1 MNNYFDNTPLLKS
14 IFRWKWHIIAVSVI
28 SALLGAIFSGPTFI
42 PPKYKSSTL
51 LYPSNIASYSEE
63 TYTEQMLQIM
73 ESQDITDSIIEK
85 FNLADHYE
93 IKKDKKHWKSA
104 LLKEYASNIDISKT
118 KYNAVEIEVTDI
130 DPILACEIVKEI
142 TCLYDKKIA
151 SLHKSKRREVLEM
164 LTNQLNEKAIY
175 IDSLKNEL
183 NKITEGN
190 NMLQYSYMSND
201 NSIAYLTNSNKATGN
216 VSDAISLVE
225 LISLESRSYVGLK
238 GAIETELRFI
248 NSNMTYS
255 NIISEPFVADKKYYP
270 VRSFIVLLCGMSAF
284 LISLFVVFA
293 IEKII
298 SLKN

>member
-1 MNNYFDNTPLLKS
+1 MNNYFDNIPLLKS

-130 DPILACEIVKEI
+130 DPVLACEIVKEI

-201 NSIAYLTNSNKATGN
+201 NSIAYFTNNGNKTEN

-225 LISLESRSYVGLK
+225 FVSLESRSYIGLK
-238 GAIETELRFI
+238 NAIETELRFI

-255 NIISEPFVADKKYYP
+255 NIISAPFVADKKYYP
-270 VRSFIVLLCGMSAF
+270 IRSLIVVLCGMSAF
-284 LISLFVVFA
+284 FVSILTVLA
-293 IEKII
+293 IESFGK
-298 SLKN
+298 KED

>member
-130 DPILACEIVKEI
+130 DPVLACEIVKEI

>member
-14 IFRWKWHIIAVSVI
+14 IFKWKWHIITVTVV

-42 PPKYKSSTL
+42 PPMYKSTTL

-73 ESQDITDSIIEK
+73 DSQEITDSVIEK

-93 IKKDKKHWKSA
+93 IKKNKKHWRSA
-104 LLKEYASNIDISKT
+104 LLKEYASHIDISKT
-118 KYNAVEIEVTDI
+118 KYNAVEIEVTDE
-130 DPILACEIVKEI
+130 DPVLACDIVKEI
-142 TCLYDKKIA
+142 TRLYDKKIA
-151 SLHKSKRREVLEM
+151 TMHKSKRKEVLEM
-164 LTNQLNEKAIY
+164 LTNQLNEKAHY

-190 NMLQYSYMSND
+190 DMLQYSYMSND
-201 NSIAYLTNSNKATGN
+201 NSIAYLTNTNKANGN

-238 GAIETELRFI
+238 GQIEIELRFI

-270 VRSFIVLLCGMSAF
+270 IRSLIVALCGLSAF
-284 LISLFVVFA
+284 LISLFAVLA
-293 IEKII
+293 IETVHYFKR
-298 SLKN
+298 